1 MASKNLNISSL
12 LDLYGGMLTEKQQNF
27 LDYYYNEDLSLSEIA
42 QNEGITRQGVYD
54 VIKRAS
60 DQLQNYEKKLK
71 LNERFQR
78 ISKQANRLQ
87 NGENPLDCAEKIKK
101 IINYEED

>member
-27 LDYYYNEDLSLSEIA
+27 LDYYYNDDLSLSEIA

-54 VIKRAS
+54 KI
-60 DQLQNYEKKLK
+60 
-71 LNERFQR
+71 
-78 ISKQANRLQ
+78 Q
-87 NGENPLDCAEKIKK
+87 NGENPFSCAENIKK

>member
-27 LDYYYNEDLSLSEIA
+27 LDYYYNDDLSLSEIA

-54 VIKRAS
+54 IIKRAS
-60 DQLQNYEKKLK
+60 DQLKNYENKLH
-71 LNERFQR
+71 LNERFLR
-78 ISKQANRLQ
+78 ISNQADKIQ
-87 NGENPLDCAEKIKK
+87 NGENPFCCAENIKK